1 MYPVDSA
8 IQLLNNW
15 GLDNKQLGRVGG
27 GHWAKGN
34 NGTGTPYSMAFIEM
48 CCCTGRVGFSS
59 SVTETRGV
67 WNSIS
72 VMGIL
77 LETKYRI
84 RVFGLLS

>member
-1 MYPVDSA
+1 MYLVDSA

-34 NGTGTPYSMAFIEM
+34 GTGTLYSMAFIEM

-59 SVTETRGV
+59 SVIETRGI

-72 VMGIL
+72 VKGIL